1 MVDFAKILQEMYDNA
16 TPEERARMDAHKE
29 RETRY
34 EATAREINASFAAIG
49 ERYVTPGGGNGFK
62 LTAKPQKKEYE
73 QYVMR
78 EWQKPIAM
86 RMEDDVIH
94 FIGASTGYERFEVT
108 EDMIEQMQKWCDEGH
123 FEWSICGGSPR
134 YNRCSVDMREV
145 LEYLREQ
152 KPELFKDAAPAL
164 SM

>member
-1 MVDFAKILQEMYDNA
+1 MVDFAKLLQEMREKA
-16 TPEERARMDAHKE
+16 TPEERARMDAYEK
-29 RETRY
+29 REARY

-49 ERYVTPGGGNGFK
+49 ERYVTPGGGGFK

-78 EWQKPIAM
+78 EWQKPIKM
-86 RMEDDVIH
+86 RMEDGIIH
-94 FIGASTGYERFEVT
+94 FIGGSTGYERFEVS
-108 EDMIEQMQKWCDEGH
+108 EEMVENLQKWCDEGH

-134 YNRCSVDMREV
+134 YNRCSVDIRDV

-152 KPELFKDAAPAL
+152 RPELFREVSPAL

>member
-1 MVDFAKILQEMYDNA
+1 MVDFAKIMQEMYDNA
-16 TPEERARMDAHKE
+16 TPEERARMDANKAIE
-29 RETRY
+29 ARY

-49 ERYVTPGGGNGFK
+49 ERYVTPGGGGFK
-62 LTAKPQKKEYE
+62 LTTKPQKKEYE
-73 QYVMR
+73 QFVMR
-78 EWQKPIAM
+78 EWQKPIKM
-86 RMEDDVIH
+86 RMEDGIIH
-94 FIGASTGYERFEVT
+94 FIGGSTGYERFEVT

-152 KPELFKDAAPAL
+152 KPELCKDAAPAL
-164 SM
+164 TM